1 MERCRSDEFSLEAL
15 GSITP
20 LVLSKLSQGTIILVI
35 MSHIALPILWLTK
48 QATLLWLVALI
59 SITPIVVARGEG
71 AGCIPAFRFE
81 RLLSVV
87 VFSYF
92 RNQCGLNC
100 DAVTCRVQSWMN
112 HDSWGNC
119 FELLPHHKIGRRSV
133 HICECVWVC
142 GCECVWVWV

>member
-20 LVLSKLSQGTIILVI
+20 LVLSQLSQGTIILVI
-35 MSHIALPILWLTK
+35 MSHIALPILWLNHCDVIETDITTK

-87 VFSYF
+87 VFF
-92 RNQCGLNC
+92 L
-100 DAVTCRVQSWMN
+100 
-112 HDSWGNC
+112 
-119 FELLPHHKIGRRSV
+119 F
-133 HICECVWVC
+133 
-142 GCECVWVWV
+142 